1 MIATTIF
8 VGTPKDRTMKK
19 RMENDIEQN
28 LAYLLSRTATL
39 LDRVFQQ
46 DIADKGLQVTIHQW
60 QFLQKLYQTDGLS
73 QVELASLLEKN
84 GPNVTRI
91 LDVMEKNDL
100 ITRNADPADRRK
112 YLIHLT
118 SKGREMKAKI
128 TPLSQIAR
136 DKAFASLSENDLKTF
151 REILNRI
158 YANLA

>member
-1 MIATTIF
+1 
-8 VGTPKDRTMKK
+8 MKS
-19 RMENDIEQN
+19 DIEQN

-46 DIADKGLQVTIHQW
+46 IIVDKGIQVTIHQW

-73 QVELASLLEKN
+73 QVELAALLEKN

-100 ITRNADPADRRK
+100 ITRNADPDDRRK
-112 YLIHLT
+112 YLIYLT
-118 SKGREMKAKI
+118 PRGREMKAKI

-136 DKAFASLSENDLKTF
+136 DKAFAGLSENDLKTF
-151 REILNRI
+151 REILNKV

>member
-8 VGTPKDRTMKK
+8 VGTPNDRTMKK
-19 RMENDIEQN
+19 HMENNIEQN

-60 QFLQKLYQTDGLS
+60 QFLQKLYQTGGLS

-112 YLIHLT
+112 SLIYLT
-118 SKGREMKAKI
+118 DKGRRMKAEI
-128 TPLSQIAR
+128 TPLSHEVR